1 MEIENGAIRKNKAIR
16 DCSIGSIS
24 NTQTTA
30 RQHIR
35 RRLKME
41 KNKEL
46 PIFESNE
53 DCRDYLM
60 DTLIELIVQYRY
72 EVLKKREQKKPAI
85 IRAKTAQFQ
94 VLIQAIKTADTLLK
108 NKQMDSIQ
116 EQLKLMNRGA
126 FTDVGADDDEIF
138 ELPSELQKELADIEK
153 NIELI
158 HM

>member
-1 MEIENGAIRKNKAIR
+1 M
-16 DCSIGSIS
+16 
-24 NTQTTA
+24 
-30 RQHIR
+30 
-35 RRLKME
+35 
-41 KNKEL
+41 
-46 PIFESNE
+46 
-53 DCRDYLM
+53 
-60 DTLIELIVQYRY
+60 IELIVQYRY

-126 FTDVGADDDEIF
+126 FTVVGADDDEIF